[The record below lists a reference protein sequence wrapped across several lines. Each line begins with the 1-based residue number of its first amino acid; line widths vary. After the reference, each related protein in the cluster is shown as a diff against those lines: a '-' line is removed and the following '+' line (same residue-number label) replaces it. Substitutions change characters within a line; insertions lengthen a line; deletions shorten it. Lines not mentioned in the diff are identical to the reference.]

1 MEKMIRKLYCNM
13 VQELDPADVLS
24 REMREEILGLLKEEE
39 QLLDRQEYER
49 YRDMAFLVASAA
61 EEYGFERGFQYA
73 FQQYIESQFKVREAC
88 L

>member
-39 QLLDRQEYER
+39 QLLDR
-49 YRDMAFLVASAA
+49 S
-61 EEYGFERGFQYA
+61 EEHTSELQ
-73 FQQYIESQFKVREAC
+73 SP
-88 L
+88 

>member
-61 EEYGFERGFQYA
+61 LEY
-73 FQQYIESQFKVREAC
+73 
-88 L
+88 